1 MKLCSLISE
10 RKTIILRAWLTLV
23 RAVPVHCLGPLTNTF
38 RARAVS
44 IHNVKSSKGTMKA
57 AFIST
62 SSYSKENG
70 SSERNCFISQ

>member
-1 MKLCSLISE
+1 M
-10 RKTIILRAWLTLV
+10 
-23 RAVPVHCLGPLTNTF
+23 HCLGPLTNTF

-62 SSYSKENG
+62 SSYDKEAEVLNEIVSSHSKSTSVFG
-70 SSERNCFISQ
+70 SALWKQCIYLELVLM